1 MQCSHPLLQTQATM
15 TGREH
20 LHLYAR
26 LRGVHPAARRAAM
39 VERLLTQV
47 MLLDGVSV
55 CSSAGGEQQSDATLQ
70 AARGW
75 ARPPCRHFKN
85 QSLCCLG
92 SASRRRLCTP
102 SNNRVQGRV
111 RSHQCMSLADEC
123 RGVRTQLG
131 LRAYADRLAG
141 SYSGGNRRKLSV
153 GIALVGEYLNPIE
166 FQDPIILGNQ
176 TEIPVALYR
185 RRPRVRAAGRAVHRD
200 GSGGKSSL
208 GDAKS
213 SLGDAKS
220 SLGDAQ
226 SSPGDAKSS
235 LGDAKSSLGDAQS
248 LPG

>member
-92 SASRRRLCTP
+92 SAFEEAALHTLKQSRAGARSIP
-102 SNNRVQGRV
+102 SV
-111 RSHQCMSLADEC
+111 
-123 RGVRTQLG
+123 
-131 LRAYADRLAG
+131 Y
-141 SYSGGNRRKLSV
+141 
-153 GIALVGEYLNPIE
+153 
-166 FQDPIILGNQ
+166 
-176 TEIPVALYR
+176 VAC
-185 RRPRVRAAGRAVHRD
+185 
-200 GSGGKSSL
+200 
-208 GDAKS
+208 
-213 SLGDAKS
+213 
-220 SLGDAQ
+220 
-226 SSPGDAKSS
+226 
-235 LGDAKSSLGDAQS
+235 
-248 LPG
+248 

>member
-1 MQCSHPLLQTQATM
+1 
-15 TGREH
+15 
-20 LHLYAR
+20 
-26 LRGVHPAARRAAM
+26 
-39 VERLLTQV
+39 
-47 MLLDGVSV
+47 
-55 CSSAGGEQQSDATLQ
+55 
-70 AARGW
+70 
-75 ARPPCRHFKN
+75 
-85 QSLCCLG
+85 
-92 SASRRRLCTP
+92 
-102 SNNRVQGRV
+102 
-111 RSHQCMSLADEC
+111 
-123 RGVRTQLG
+123 VRTQLG

-226 SSPGDAKSS
+226 SSPGDAESS